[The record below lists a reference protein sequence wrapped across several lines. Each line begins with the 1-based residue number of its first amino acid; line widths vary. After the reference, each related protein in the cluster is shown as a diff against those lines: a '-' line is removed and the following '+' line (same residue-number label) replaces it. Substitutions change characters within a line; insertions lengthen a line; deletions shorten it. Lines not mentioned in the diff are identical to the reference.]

1 MKWEI
6 AKKTDIGIEGK
17 LFGER
22 LNFVVDVFYD
32 KRDGIYQERQQI
44 PDYAGLQKM
53 PFGNVGK
60 MVSYGSDGNISF
72 TQNINKNMSFTLR
85 GNFTYSA
92 NEVKN
97 WEQAVQKYDYQTIQ
111 VM

>member
-1 MKWEI
+1 MFTLGQHHI
-6 AKKTDIGIEGK
+6 AVKLRRIPYLIFKKTDIGIEGK

-85 GNFTYSA
+85 GNLLIRPM
-92 NEVKN
+92 K
-97 WEQAVQKYDYQTIQ
+97 
-111 VM
+111 